1 MKGKSDDYITWTRR
15 SIALSNLK
23 KYKEADYS
31 WNKALEYNPEKALE
45 YNPDFD
51 YVWYGKARM
60 YGLKTDLLLAVK
72 NSKKA
77 ITLNSKY
84 KEKAK
89 ADDSFDLIREE
100 PSFQALIF

>member
-1 MKGKSDDYITWTRR
+1 
-15 SIALSNLK
+15 
-23 KYKEADYS
+23 
-31 WNKALEYNPEKALE
+31 
-45 YNPDFD
+45 
-51 YVWYGKARM
+51 M

-72 NSKKA
+72 NLKKA
-77 ITLNSKY
+77 ITLNPKY